1 MESSTAHTVVM
12 RRYRNIYTA
21 MKTANSSSKPYIG
34 RFAPSP
40 SGDLHFGS
48 LVTALGSYLQA
59 KSQHGQWRLRID
71 DIDPPREVPGAA
83 DSILATLECYG
94 LYWDG
99 PVVYQSQ
106 RHAAYR
112 EILAELIHNNQCY
125 YCRCTRHCIH
135 EMGGLYNGRCRWLN
149 LPATN
154 AALRISQ
161 CHPIYDF
168 NDRIR
173 GTVHTEPAIAEED
186 FIIHRKDGL
195 FAYNL
200 VVVIDDHYQGVTE
213 IVRGAD
219 LIAPTS
225 HQISLYRHLS
235 LPEPTYAHL
244 PLALNKDNNKLSK
257 QNHAQPIPTS
267 DPRPVLIEALN
278 FLQQPYIDGWQ
289 EISIEQ
295 LLALAIKNWDLSL
308 VPDYDSV
315 TTKFQ

>member
-1 MESSTAHTVVM
+1 M
-12 RRYRNIYTA
+12 
-21 MKTANSSSKPYIG
+21 
-34 RFAPSP
+34 
-40 SGDLHFGS
+40 
-48 LVTALGSYLQA
+48 
-59 KSQHGQWRLRID
+59 
-71 DIDPPREVPGAA
+71 
-83 DSILATLECYG
+83 
-94 LYWDG
+94 
-99 PVVYQSQ
+99 
-106 RHAAYR
+106 
-112 EILAELIHNNQCY
+112 
-125 YCRCTRHCIH
+125 
-135 EMGGLYNGRCRWLN
+135 
-149 LPATN
+149 
-154 AALRISQ
+154 
-161 CHPIYDF
+161 
-168 NDRIR
+168 
-173 GTVHTEPAIAEED
+173 HTEPTIAEED